1 MGVYHTIR
9 LPNFQLFY
17 NKSTM
22 PPHPCN
28 FIKQGD
34 HLPCGIIVTSE
45 NPTACCGT
53 HAPIKAR
60 MPPLPEHSCEHIV
73 KGGPAGDH
81 WCGRIHVAGERLCV
95 THVAMREREAANV
108 RRRQEAA
115 RERANNPVFIA
126 QQAAA
131 RAEVRRQL
139 DEQRRLHVQL
149 LIDEAE
155 DRARRVE
162 RVEQRL
168 RAEQAEMPPLQ
179 RLAQDQQNV
188 HTRDVAKQTSEGEAK
203 LLAVKTDGKV
213 VGLKI
218 LRAFASRAGS
228 LHQVMTVMNDVDQ
241 WYRRGGLYG
250 RVLEGLWTLIQQQ
263 SEDVRSELQN
273 RLWEEMNESVG
284 MCCAGHIS
292 RLVNVMVGFD
302 ESFKPPVSLGE
313 TLQAKM
319 AALAGADVPTEEKLL
334 KAKEIMTELAV
345 PMADQEAWLEALAT

>member
-1 MGVYHTIR
+1 
-9 LPNFQLFY
+9 
-17 NKSTM
+17 M

-34 HLPCGIIVTSE
+34 HLPCAILVTSE
-45 NPTACCGT
+45 NPIACCGT

-73 KGGPAGDH
+73 KGGLVADH
-81 WCGRIHVAGERLCV
+81 WCGRVHAAGERLCV

-115 RERANNPVFIA
+115 REWANNPVFIA

-131 RAEVRRQL
+131 VEEARRQVA
-139 DEQRRLHVQL
+139 ERQRLHVQL
-149 LIDEAE
+149 LINEAE
-155 DRARRVE
+155 DRARIAVAR
-162 RVEQRL
+162 QQL
-168 RAEQAEMPPLQ
+168 RAVQAAMPPLQ

-203 LLAVKTDGKV
+203 LLAVKTNGKA
-213 VGLKI
+213 VGLRI
-218 LRAFASRAGS
+218 LRVFSSRAAS
-228 LHQVMTVMNDVDQ
+228 LHQVMTVMNDVDN
-241 WYRRGGLYG
+241 WYRQGSCRVQGDRLYG

-263 SEDVRSELQN
+263 SEDVRVELQN

-284 MCCAGHIS
+284 MCCDGHIS

-334 KAKEIMTELAV
+334 KAKEIMKELAV
-345 PMADQEAWLEALAT
+345 PMDDQEAWLEALAT